1 MRSRFFLTKAI
12 FRSRLMNA
20 KPLFSL
26 VLLVGASLCFAG
38 GKYWNVDKGGT
49 TMKFLSLAT
58 SPRSAALAGAGVATP
73 QSFAE
78 ITRNPLATTSQKS
91 SQLGISHVLFSD
103 NVDAKLT
110 SVYFGH
116 SFSYV
121 NASAALEYLGYGDI
135 EGRDDEGFK
144 LEDYGAMAWAA
155 QLGVGSNPSI
165 FNWALT
171 ARFASQTI
179 DNSTAIAVLA
189 DGGASLRLNRYFAF
203 GATVTNFGWV
213 SDYES
218 EEESAP
224 MALQAGISGTHP
236 ILDIFDLA
244 LHADAYRRA
253 DYDAEWRFG
262 SELIYKK
269 SLFFRVGYAY
279 KPNDD
284 NGVSAGLGIV
294 FGRFQFDYAYQSNP
308 VLDGNHLFHLG
319 IGF

>member
-1 MRSRFFLTKAI
+1 MNLT
-12 FRSRLMNA
+12 RVL
-20 KPLFSL
+20 SL
-26 VLLVGASLCFAG
+26 TLLASAVSFAG

-49 TMKFLSLAT
+49 TMKFLSMAT

-78 ITRNPLATTSQKS
+78 VSRNPLATTSLDY
-91 SQLGISHVLFSD
+91 SQMGIQHIVFSD
-103 NVDAKLT
+103 NVDAQLT
-110 SVYFGH
+110 SVYFGT
-116 SFSYV
+116 SFRYV
-121 NASAALEYLGYGDI
+121 NVSAAMEYLGYDDI

-144 LEDYGAMAWAA
+144 TEDYGAMAWAV
-155 QLGVGSNPSI
+155 QLGIGSAPST
-165 FNWALT
+165 FNWALS
-171 ARFASQTI
+171 ARFASRSI

-189 DGGASLRLNRYFAF
+189 DGGASFVLNRYFTF

-244 LHADAYRRA
+244 LYADAYRRA